1 MLIARETGF
10 WKMLLRG
17 VPMVFLVSKSLIH
30 HQLLYHIPTLL
41 LSLDELV
48 AANANQGVLAICNI
62 CKSP

>member
-1 MLIARETGF
+1 
-10 WKMLLRG
+10 
-17 VPMVFLVSKSLIH
+17 MVFLVSKSLIH